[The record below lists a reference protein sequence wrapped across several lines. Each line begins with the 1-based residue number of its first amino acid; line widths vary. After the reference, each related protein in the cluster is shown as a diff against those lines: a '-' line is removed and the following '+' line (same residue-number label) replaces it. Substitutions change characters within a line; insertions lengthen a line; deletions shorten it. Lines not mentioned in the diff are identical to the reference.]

1 MLTIIINKQYGEGMK
16 LRRIT
21 LPLVSSSL
29 LVLAGCSSAE
39 PIDVSDAPT
48 SEEGTVATVDGA
60 SVVVTTTILGSV
72 VGEILTCVVGSD
84 ASMTVVMPIGADPH
98 DFQPSSEQV
107 AAMSTADVVVSNGLF
122 LEEGL
127 VSVLESLE
135 TDGVNVLHIAELVD
149 PVPFADDHGD
159 DHSDDHAGHDDHS
172 DDPADESSEE
182 HAHGDF
188 DPHFWFDMER
198 MALAAELIGSELAT
212 ATGVGGYE
220 DCGASVAADIR
231 SAEAEV
237 IAVLQAVP
245 DASRVLVTDH
255 DAFGYFAERYDFEVA
270 GVVVPGGST
279 LSDPSSREL
288 ADLVDVIEREGVPA
302 IFANTATDSD
312 VVAALAAEVG
322 RDIRVVPLFVGS
334 LGGPGSGAE
343 DYISMMSLNASLIAD
358 ALTD

>member
-1 MLTIIINKQYGEGMK
+1 MLTIIINKKYSGGMK
-16 LRRIT
+16 SNRAALA
-21 LPLVSSSL
+21 LFSSSL

-39 PIDVSDAPT
+39 PGEVADAPT
-48 SEEGTVATVDGA
+48 SEEGAAAAVDGA
-60 SVVVTTTILGSV
+60 AVVVTTTVLGSV
-72 VGEILTCVVGSD
+72 VGEILTCAAGSD

-127 VSVLESLE
+127 VSVLQSLE
-135 TDGVNVLHIAELVD
+135 ADGVNVLHIAELVN
-149 PVPFADDHGD
+149 PLSFADDHGD
-159 DHSDDHAGHDDHS
+159 DHT
-172 DDPADESSEE
+172 DESSEE

-212 ATGVGGYE
+212 ATGVGDYE
-220 DCGASVAADIR
+220 SCGVSVAADVR
-231 SAEAEV
+231 SAEADV

-245 DASRVLVTDH
+245 GASRVLVTDH

-288 ADLVDVIEREGVPA
+288 AELVSVIERENVTA
-302 IFANTATDSD
+302 IFANTATESD

-322 RDIRVVPLFVGS
+322 RDIQVVPLFVGS

-343 DYISMMSLNASLIAD
+343 DYVSMMLLNASLIAD

>member
-1 MLTIIINKQYGEGMK
+1 MLTIIINKKYSAGMK
-16 LRRIT
+16 NNRSALA
-21 LPLVSSSL
+21 LFSSSL

-39 PIDVSDAPT
+39 QAEVANAPT
-48 SEEGTVATVDGA
+48 SEEGTAAAVDEA

-72 VGEILTCVVGSD
+72 VGEILTCAVGSD

-122 LEEGL
+122 LEQGL

-135 TDGVNVLHIAELVD
+135 TDGVRVLHIAELVG
-149 PVPFADDHGD
+149 PLPFADEHTD
-159 DHSDDHAGHDDHS
+159 DHTDDHADHDDHT
-172 DDPADESSEE
+172 DESSEA

-198 MALAAELIGSELAT
+198 MALAAELVGSELAA
-212 ATGVGGYE
+212 ATGVGDYE
-220 DCGASVAADIR
+220 SCGVSVAADVR
-231 SAEAEV
+231 SAEAGV

-270 GVVVPGGST
+270 GVVIPGGST

-288 ADLVDVIEREGVPA
+288 AELVEVIEREGVPA
-302 IFANTATDSD
+302 IFANTATASD
-312 VVAALAAEVG
+312 VVASLAAEVG
-322 RDIRVVPLFVGS
+322 RDVQVVPLFVGS

>member
-1 MLTIIINKQYGEGMK
+1 MLTIIINKTYSAGMETK
-16 LRRIT
+16 RTALA
-21 LPLVSSSL
+21 LFSSSL

-39 PIDVSDAPT
+39 QAEVADAPT
-48 SEEGTVATVDGA
+48 SEEGTAAAVDGA
-60 SVVVTTTILGSV
+60 SVVVTTTVLGSV
-72 VGEILTCVVGSD
+72 VGEILTCAVGSD
-84 ASMTVVMPIGADPH
+84 ASMTVVMPVGADPH

-127 VSVLESLE
+127 VSVLQSLE

-149 PVPFADDHGD
+149 PIPFADDHGD
-159 DHSDDHAGHDDHS
+159 DHGDDHADDHG
-172 DDPADESSEE
+172 DDHADESSEE

-212 ATGVGGYE
+212 ATGVGDY
-220 DCGASVAADIR
+220 DSCGVSVAADVR
-231 SAEAEV
+231 SAEADV

-288 ADLVDVIEREGVPA
+288 AELVNVIERENVTA
-302 IFANTATDSD
+302 IFANTATASD

-322 RDIRVVPLFVGS
+322 RDIQVVPLFVGS

>member
-1 MLTIIINKQYGEGMK
+1 MLTIIINKKYSAGMK
-16 LRRIT
+16 NNLT
-21 LPLVSSSL
+21 ALALFSSSL

-39 PIDVSDAPT
+39 QAEVADAPT
-48 SEEGTVATVDGA
+48 SEEGTAAAVDGA
-60 SVVVTTTILGSV
+60 SVVVTTTVLGSV
-72 VGEILTCVVGSD
+72 VGEILTCAVGSD
-84 ASMTVVMPIGADPH
+84 ASMTVVMPVGADPH

-127 VSVLESLE
+127 VSVLQSLE

-149 PVPFADDHGD
+149 PLPFADDHGD
-159 DHSDDHAGHDDHS
+159 DHADDHGDDH
-172 DDPADESSEE
+172 ADESSEE

-212 ATGVGGYE
+212 ATGVGDY
-220 DCGASVAADIR
+220 DSCGVSVAADVR
-231 SAEAEV
+231 SAEADV

-288 ADLVDVIEREGVPA
+288 AELVNVIERENVTA
-302 IFANTATDSD
+302 IFANTATASD

-322 RDIRVVPLFVGS
+322 RDIQVVPLFVGS

>member
-16 LRRIT
+16 FRPIALS
-21 LPLVSSSL
+21 PVVSSL

-39 PIDVSDAPT
+39 PVDVTDAPP
-48 SEEGTVATVDGA
+48 SQEGNVASVDGA

-72 VGEILTCVVGSD
+72 VGEILTCAVGSD

-107 AAMSTADVVVSNGLF
+107 AAMSTADVVVANGLF

-135 TDGVNVLHIAELVD
+135 TDGVNVLQIAELVN
-149 PVPFADDHGD
+149 PLPFTKED
-159 DHSDDHAGHDDHS
+159 SDDHAGHDDHGH
-172 DDPADESSEE
+172 DHADESSEE

-188 DPHFWFDMER
+188 DPHFWLDMER

-212 ATGVGGYE
+212 VTGDAEYE

-231 SAEAEV
+231 SAEADV
-237 IAVLQAVP
+237 IAALQAIP
-245 DASRVLVTDH
+245 AESRILVTDH
-255 DAFGYFAERYDFEVA
+255 DAFGYFADRYGFEVA

-279 LSDPSSREL
+279 LADPSSREL
-288 ADLVDVIEREGVPA
+288 AELVEVIEREGVPA

-322 RDIRVVPLFVGS
+322 RDVRVVPLFVGS

-343 DYISMMSLNASLIAD
+343 DYISMMDVNASLIAD